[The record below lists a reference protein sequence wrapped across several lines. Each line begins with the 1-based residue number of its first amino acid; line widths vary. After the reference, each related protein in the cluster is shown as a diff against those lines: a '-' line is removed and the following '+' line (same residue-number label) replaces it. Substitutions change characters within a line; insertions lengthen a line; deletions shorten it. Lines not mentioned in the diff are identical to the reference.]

1 MAKKQQKP
9 QKKCQ
14 NIKCGGIIDA
24 FNTCLTCGEPYKEPK
39 ARPEEAKKAGTR
51 VPRPQRDTPDE
62 FKLWQVSADDRKT
75 WVDLTPTIKANT
87 EVSGREPGK
96 TYWFR
101 FRATTAKLSTLWC
114 DPVPLMV
121 R

>member
-62 FKLWQVSADDRKT
+62 FKLWQVSADD
-75 WVDLTPTIKANT
+75 PET
-87 EVSGREPGK
+87 EVVRKRSLMRLESRK
-96 TYWFR
+96 IH
-101 FRATTAKLSTLWC
+101 TAMGLT
-114 DPVPLMV
+114 V
-121 R
+121 